1 MNGAEGRIAGLDA
14 RRLLRLRRVLEALY
28 SGGGGVVG
36 LQLDA
41 MELAGLVGHHVEA
54 EVEGQVD
61 NVGVVEVEVE
71 YAVDEMS
78 GCGVRLGYQDSYDSS
93 PWVFMWT
100 R

>member
-1 MNGAEGRIAGLDA
+1 M
-14 RRLLRLRRVLEALY
+14 
-28 SGGGGVVG
+28 G

-41 MELAGLVGHHVEA
+41 VELAGLVGHHVEA

-61 NVGVVEVEVE
+61 NVGVVEGEVE

-78 GCGVRLGYQDSYDSS
+78 GFGVRLGYQDSYDSS